1 LELGGPGHDV
11 ARVLSRDHHEIV
23 TGNSITKRLVIGSL
37 NTAGQARQWA
47 SALSEHAPARA
58 EAWVLESTGGS
69 TARFA
74 FDRSFLPPTP
84 SANPMWSAILNE
96 APRVTHVLI
105 ESAKPIGVKGRRR
118 RLFAQTASMVLRGV
132 TPALL
137 FHGSDLRIPSVHRK
151 THQDSP
157 FHEAHGDLT
166 ATLEERTQSISRLVK
181 FWPLTTFVST
191 IDLRAFAPRSRWLP
205 VVIEPEWFG
214 SMAPINTDRPR
225 PRVLHLPSRRELFQS
240 ELIDQVCIQLNREQV
255 IEYKSATCVS
265 PAEVRSLVEWSDI
278 VIDKIGIGGTGVMG
292 AEVMASGRLLIG
304 DIDQIVRDE
313 LSDLPL
319 IQSSTGTL
327 EQVIRGLVADRS
339 TWAARAAAGQ
349 AFARKYHDGRY
360 SAAVLAKWM
369 GVPLNGE

>member
-1 LELGGPGHDV
+1 MT
-11 ARVLSRDHHEIV
+11 R
-23 TGNSITKRLVIGSL
+23 NSITKRLVIGSL
-37 NTAGQARQWA
+37 NTAGQARRWA
-47 SALSEHAPARA
+47 SAVSEHAPARA
-58 EAWVLESTGGS
+58 EAWGLEPTDGS
-69 TARFA
+69 PARFA

-84 SANPMWSAILNE
+84 NANPMWSALLNE
-96 APRVTHVLI
+96 APRVTHVI
-105 ESAKPIGVKGRRR
+105 TESAKPIGVKGTTR
-118 RLFAQTASMVLRGV
+118 RLIAQTATMVLRGV
-132 TPALL
+132 RPALL
-137 FHGSDLRIPSVHRK
+137 FHGSDLRIPSVHRR

-157 FHEAHGDLT
+157 FHETHGDLT
-166 ATLEERTQSISRLVK
+166 ATLEERTQSIRRLVK
-181 FWPLTTFVST
+181 YWPLTTFVST

-205 VVIEPEWFG
+205 VVIEPEWF
-214 SMAPINTDRPR
+214 SSLPPIDPSRSR

-240 ELIDQVCIQLNREQV
+240 EQIDQVCTQLDREQV
-255 IEYKSATCVS
+255 IEYKSATNVS
-265 PAEVRSLVEWSDI
+265 PADVRQLVAWADI

-313 LSDLPL
+313 LPELPL

-327 EQVIRGLVADRS
+327 EQVIRDLVADRT